1 MIVRAP
7 WIIYRKLKLLTQEG
21 LAEVRRSVAA
31 LRASPTESRPLPEAL
46 AKLVEQ
52 WNATGLRARLAV
64 EGARRQLTPQA
75 DLTLYRAAQEALT
88 NVGPHARASRVDL
101 ILDYRAP
108 ESVLLQVEDD
118 GVGDSNSGEG
128 FGLLG
133 VRERAQL
140 LGGEVRV
147 HTETG
152 KGSRLEVELPE

>member
-1 MIVRAP
+1 M
-7 WIIYRKLKLLTQEG
+7 
-21 LAEVRRSVAA
+21 
-31 LRASPTESRPLPEAL
+31 
-46 AKLVEQ
+46 
-52 WNATGLRARLAV
+52 
-64 EGARRQLTPQA
+64 
-75 DLTLYRAAQEALT
+75 T
-88 NVGPHARASRVDL
+88 NVGQHAGAARVDL

-118 GVGDSNSGEG
+118 GAGGSNSGEG

-152 KGSRLEVELPE
+152 KGFRLEVELPE